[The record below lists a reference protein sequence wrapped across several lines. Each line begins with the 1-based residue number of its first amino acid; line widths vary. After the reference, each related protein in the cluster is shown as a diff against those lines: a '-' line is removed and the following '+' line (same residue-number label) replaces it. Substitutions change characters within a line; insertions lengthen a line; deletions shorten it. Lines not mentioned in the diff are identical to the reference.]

1 MSGQRVSMGDATGAI
16 NLQLFGAPSRG
27 DIGAAT
33 GTDPPLGP
41 GRFCRG
47 TQTRPRPL
55 APVVSGPRAPEGDAG
70 ALRRRLQL
78 QSRNENTAQG
88 ARSVA
93 SGYAAFSHRHTGP
106 GPSRRLS
113 GPRLNL
119 GSCDRSGDVRF
130 QRAAAVPGRRSQ
142 DRVLRVLTRS
152 ARSYSGCGV
161 LSQVAPGPWCVC
173 SARSRLDRGVCAQPG
188 RAWTVVCVLSQVA
201 PGPWCACSVRSRLGH
216 GVRAQSGRA
225 WATVCVLSRVAPG
238 SRCDQAAARSCESN
252 ASFSAN
258 PPPNPVR
265 LPSAP
270 ITRWQGT
277 ISAMGLLAF
286 AMPTARAA
294 PGRPIALAISP

>member
-1 MSGQRVSMGDATGAI
+1 M
-16 NLQLFGAPSRG
+16 QLFGAPSRG
-27 DIGAAT
+27 DIGAAA

-41 GRFCRG
+41 GRFRRE

-55 APVVSGPRAPEGDAG
+55 APVVSGPRAVEDDAG
-70 ALRRRLQL
+70 PARRRLQL
-78 QSRNENTAQG
+78 QSRNENPAQG

-93 SGYAAFSHRHTGP
+93 AGYAAFSHWHTAAGASRCLP
-106 GPSRRLS
+106 GPQ
-113 GPRLNL
+113 LNL

-142 DRVLRVLTRS
+142 DRVLRVLTRR

-161 LSQVAPGPWCVC
+161 LSQVAPGPRCVR
-173 SARSRLDRGVCAQPG
+173 SARSRLGRGVS
-188 RAWTVVCVLSQVA
+188 VLSQVA
-201 PGPWCACSVRSRLGH
+201 PGP
-216 GVRAQSGRA
+216 
-225 WATVCVLSRVAPG
+225 
-238 SRCDQAAARSCESN
+238 RCDQAAARSCESN

-277 ISAMGLLAF
+277 TSAMGLLAF